1 MNLNTSIAV
10 VLAAVALAIGVAM
23 SGGDTY
29 VTSEGQGGIGVPGVA
44 LYPQSV
50 TTFTEGGGV
59 FTHATSGT
67 AYTLPATAIDTENY
81 VAITPTGGNLTVTL
95 PATSS
100 FPGIPNA
107 GDTREIWIENAATA
121 ATTTTIAAGTGMD
134 LQEPDGQNV
143 VIGQNN
149 YARLSCVR
157 MSSTDVTCVVD
168 EVIPAD

>member
-100 FPGIPNA
+100 FPGIQMQGIHERYGSRTQQPQQ
-107 GDTREIWIENAATA
+107 RPQQSQ
-121 ATTTTIAAGTGMD
+121 
-134 LQEPDGQNV
+134 QEPVWIYRNLM
-143 VIGQNN
+143 
-149 YARLSCVR
+149 ARTLLSGRTITHDFHVFVCLVQ
-157 MSSTDVTCVVD
+157 T
-168 EVIPAD
+168 